1 MLIRRKTGI
10 TVLLIMLVL
19 GMLVF
24 FIDMR
29 LKASIL
35 ELAQAKAQIR
45 VTELI
50 NQAVNDRIVRETE
63 YKDIVFVHK
72 DDAGRIV
79 MIQANTIILNQ
90 IMAKT
95 NTAILDG
102 FKDGEDYVKVPLG
115 QITGM
120 ALFSNAGPKVKVR
133 IIPARQLHV
142 SVKDQFEQAGINQT
156 RHSIYLEVNSRIKM
170 AVPLM
175 GKDFNVISTIPIA
188 ETIIV
193 GDVPNT
199 YVNLSGDSGSLYPL
213 LKNRNGE

>member
-1 MLIRRKTGI
+1 MLIRRRILI
-10 TVLLIMLVL
+10 TAILILIIL
-19 GMLVF
+19 TIILCL
-24 FIDMR
+24 IDLR

-35 ELAQAKAQIR
+35 ELAQAKAQIK

-50 NQAVNDRIVRETE
+50 NQAVNDKIVRETE
-63 YKDIVFVHK
+63 YKDIVYVHK
-72 DDAGRIV
+72 DDEGRIV

-95 NTAILDG
+95 TTAILDG
-102 FKDGEDYVKVPLG
+102 FNDGEDFVRIPLG
-115 QITGM
+115 QITG
-120 ALFSNAGPKVKVR
+120 LSLLSNSGPKIKVR
-133 IIPARQLHV
+133 IIPARQLNV

-175 GKDFNVISTIPIA
+175 GKDFNVVTTIPMA

-193 GDVPNT
+193 GEVPDT
-199 YVNLSGDSGSLYPL
+199 YVNFTGSADNLYPL
-213 LKNRNGE
+213 LNKTSH